1 MLIIYDHFLMWKVM
15 CNFLLKRK
23 FLERMWEIGK
33 NDGKEGGGLSIC
45 NHLKK
50 SMDCTLIIWIGF

>member
-1 MLIIYDHFLMWKVM
+1 
-15 CNFLLKRK
+15 
-23 FLERMWEIGK
+23 MWEIGK
-33 NDGKEGGGLSIC
+33 NDGKEGGGLSIY